1 MKASE
6 DPLLYVIATLYVFL
20 IVGTIGGMSLHN
32 LLDFWKKFRH
42 AMAVRR
48 GEISEP
54 PAGRALYLRM
64 TVNERVQHALLAATF
79 IVLVVTGF
87 MLRFPEAW
95 WVRGIRHLSV
105 RTFQYRGGIHRVA
118 AVLMVATSLFHVGYL
133 ALTARG
139 RRLVR
144 DLWLRKKDAIDVWD
158 TLRYNLGVSA
168 KKPRYDRFSYI
179 EKAEYWALVWG
190 TIVMGV
196 TGTIMWFD
204 NTFIGLLT
212 KLGYDVSRVIHFYE
226 AWLATLAILV
236 WHFYFVVFNPDA
248 YPMNTAW
255 LTGKLSEKEMEEEHP
270 IELERLREKDAKPP
284 AP

>member
-1 MKASE
+1 MKASQ
-6 DPLLYVIATLYVFL
+6 DPLLFLIATIYIVL

-48 GEISEP
+48 GEVSEP

-64 TVNERVQHALLAATF
+64 TVNERLQHGLLAFTF

-95 WVRGIRHLSV
+95 WVRGIRHLSA
-105 RTFQYRGGIHRVA
+105 RTFQYRSTVHRVA
-118 AVLMVATSLFHVGYL
+118 AVLMVATSLFHIGYV
-133 ALTARG
+133 ALTVRG

-144 DLWLRKKDAIDVWD
+144 DLWLRKKDLTDVWD
-158 TLRYNLGVSA
+158 TLRYNLGASA

-236 WHFYFVVFNPDA
+236 WHFYFVIFNPEA
-248 YPMNTAW
+248 YPMNMAW
-255 LTGKLSEKEMEEEHP
+255 ITGRLSEKEMEEEHP
-270 IELERLREKDAKPP
+270 IELERIRSEETKPP
-284 AP
+284 GQ